1 MLGTRHEEY
10 GQEDALPFILHPH
23 LFRTPLLLSGEQNWH
38 EDMEIQLCL
47 DGEGEVT
54 VAGQHYPFHPGDV
67 VAIGAD
73 VLHYTGTDNRLTYA
87 CLIVRA
93 SFCRQMRIPY
103 RRTFSVPVMQSASLR
118 EAFMRVLA
126 EEKREDAPLRVA
138 RLSMAVLSLLCLL
151 FEECADEPQDT
162 EGEARAH
169 KKVKAAIE
177 YVKNHYGERI
187 TLDEIARQL
196 CTDKYALCRDFKRMT
211 GDTLFGYLNRY
222 RCHRAAERI
231 LSGETVGEAA
241 RACGFDNPSFFS
253 RTYKRYMGAL
263 PSEVKRENCKEAEE
277 PRHP

>member
-73 VLHYTGTDNRLTYA
+73 ALHYTGTDNRLTYA

-93 SFCRQMRIPY
+93 SFCRQMGIPY
-103 RRTFSVPVMQSASLR
+103 RRTFSLPVMHSPSLR
-118 EAFMRVLA
+118 DAFMHVLA
-126 EEKREDAPLRVA
+126 EERRADAPMRVA
-138 RLSMAVLSLLCLL
+138 RLSAAVLSLLCLL
-151 FEECADEPQDT
+151 FEESAEASENT
-162 EGEARAH
+162 EEETSVH
-169 KKVKAAIE
+169 KKVKSAIE
-177 YVKNHYGERI
+177 YVKEHYGERI
-187 TLDEIARQL
+187 TLDEISRRL
-196 CTDKYALCRDFKRMT
+196 HTDKYALCRDFKRMT

-222 RCHRAAERI
+222 RCHRAAEHI

-241 RACGFDNPSFFS
+241 RACGFDNLSFFS
-253 RTYKRYMGAL
+253 KTYKRYMGTL
-263 PSEVKRENCKEAEE
+263 PSGVKKAKRE
-277 PRHP
+277 